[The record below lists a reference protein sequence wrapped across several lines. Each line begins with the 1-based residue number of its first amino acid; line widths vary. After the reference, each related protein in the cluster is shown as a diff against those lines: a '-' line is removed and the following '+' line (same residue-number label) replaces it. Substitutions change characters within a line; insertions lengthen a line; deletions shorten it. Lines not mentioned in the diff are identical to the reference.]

1 VTFVAHDERF
11 DEVVG
16 SAPLLLQVAEVSAH
30 EGPVYAP
37 EEDALYFTTVPRRDS
52 RGVPRV
58 AIRRLQ
64 LDGLRFPLSPAR
76 IGTVRADANV
86 ANGMFL
92 DRDGS
97 LVVCEQGTFET
108 PARITRVDPSTGT
121 AETIVDALG
130 GFSLN
135 SPNDVVVRSDGT
147 IWFTDPSY
155 GHRQGFRPEP
165 ELCDLVHWYDPAS
178 GRSTVAADSFDK
190 PNGLAFSPDERVL
203 YVADNGKPHHLVA
216 YDVRPNGSLHR
227 RRVVAVGT
235 REHPDGVK
243 VDTEGRIYISAVGG
257 IQVFD
262 RSGALLGEISLPGAV
277 NFTFGGPDRNVL
289 FITADTA
296 IWAAVLNAKGASP
309 WHSSEPGVSSTT
321 PEPMPSP
328 RQQPRMPVIAEA
340 VSSSPS

>member
-1 VTFVAHDERF
+1 MIFVAHDARF
-11 DEVVG
+11 AELLGD
-16 SAPLLLQVAEVSAH
+16 APRLVRVADVAAH

-37 EEDALYFTTVPRRDS
+37 DEDALYFTTPPMRV

-64 LDGLRFPLSPAR
+64 LDGLRFPPAPSR
-76 IGTVRADANV
+76 ITTVRADANV

-97 LVVCEQGTFET
+97 LVVCEQGTLTT
-108 PARITRVDPSTGT
+108 PARISRVDTAIGA
-121 AETIVDALG
+121 AETIVAGFG
-130 GFSLN
+130 GFRLN

-165 ELCDLVHWYDPAS
+165 ELCDLVYRYDPAS
-178 GRSTVAADSFDK
+178 ERLIVAGDSFDK

-203 YVADNGKPHHLVA
+203 YVADNGKPHHLLA
-216 YDVRPNGSLHR
+216 FDVRSNGSLHR
-227 RRVVAVGT
+227 RRLVAVGT
-235 REHPDGVK
+235 PEHPDGLK
-243 VDTEGRIYISAVGG
+243 VDTEGRLYTSARSG

-262 RSGALLGEISLPGAV
+262 PSGTLLGEISLPGAV

-289 FITADTA
+289 FITVDSA

-309 WHSSEPGVSSTT
+309 WQSSEPDASSTKQA
-321 PEPMPSP
+321 PRQSP
-328 RQQPRMPVIAEA
+328 RSPQPTPALAEA
-340 VSSSPS
+340 ASSSQW